1 MKFNPR
7 LTTPSSNNK
16 YYNSN
21 MNPFVPAGYGMFQNN
36 GNCTTYA
43 YGRFMEEANMS
54 SCKLSTANAE
64 KWYTKNDGYKR
75 GQTPKLGAVACWEG
89 LGSAAGH
96 VAIVEQINSD
106 GTITLS
112 NSGWHYK
119 LFYLTK
125 IKAPYNIGSGYRFQ
139 GFIYNPTEFD
149 NEPTPAPTPG
159 YTGTITYQAYSDGWL
174 PEVHKCD
181 NTPEGYAGVAN
192 IPMTGIRAKAQYG
205 KIYLQAHIKNG
216 SWLSEVSSDNYSDG
230 SANSFAGIL
239 GSPMDMIKIK
249 STEGF
254 VNYRVKT
261 KEDGWLPWV
270 DSRTTTGTESYAGI
284 PGHTIIGIQMK

>member
-7 LTTPSSNNK
+7 LTAPSSSNK

-36 GNCTTYA
+36 GNCTAYA

-64 KWYTKNDGYKR
+64 KWYSKNDGYKR

-112 NSGWHYK
+112 NSGWQYK

-125 IKAPYNIGSGYRFQ
+125 IRPPYNIGSGYRFQ

-149 NEPTPAPTPG
+149 NDPQPTP
-159 YTGTITYQAYSDGWL
+159 TGDKYQSYDNVQKEWL
-174 PEVHKCD
+174 PKVTIGSNDYAGNFGHSLGGLRLPNHKYRMHEKGGGWFEWVTKAD
-181 NTPEGYAGVAN
+181 NTPQGYAGL
-192 IPMTGIRAKAQYG
+192 YG
-205 KIYLQAHIKNG
+205 HKMDGLQIENA
-216 SWLSEVSSDNYSDG
+216 
-230 SANSFAGIL
+230 
-239 GSPMDMIKIK
+239 
-249 STEGF
+249 T
-254 VNYRVKT
+254 YRVHT
-261 KEDGWLPWV
+261 IEDGWLPWV
-270 DSRTTTGTESYAGI
+270 SKVDNTPDGYAGI
-284 PGHTIIGIQMK
+284 WGHTIDGIQIK

>member
-7 LTTPSSNNK
+7 LTAPSSSNK

-36 GNCTTYA
+36 GNCTAYA

-54 SCKLSTANAE
+54 KCNLSVGNAE

-112 NSGWHYK
+112 NSGWQYK

-125 IKAPYNIGSGYRFQ
+125 IRAPYNIGSGYRFQ
-139 GFIYNPTEFD
+139 GFIYNPTQFD
-149 NEPTPAPTPG
+149 PEPTPTPTG
-159 YTGTITYQAYSDGWL
+159 DKYQSYDNVQKEWL
-174 PEVHKCD
+174 PKVTIGSNEYAGNFGHSLGGLRLPNHKYRMHEKGGGWFEWVTKAD
-181 NTPEGYAGVAN
+181 NTPQGYAGL
-192 IPMTGIRAKAQYG
+192 YG
-205 KIYLQAHIKNG
+205 HKMDGLQIENA
-216 SWLSEVSSDNYSDG
+216 
-230 SANSFAGIL
+230 
-239 GSPMDMIKIK
+239 
-249 STEGF
+249 T
-254 VNYRVKT
+254 YRVHT
-261 KEDGWLPWV
+261 IEDGWLPWV
-270 DSRTTTGTESYAGI
+270 SKVDNTPDGYAGI
-284 PGHTIIGIQMK
+284 WGHTIDGIQIK